1 MTLKI
6 IKKSIGGSRFQK
18 ILALV
23 TIIASSLLISCML
36 NITLGI
42 GNQIAKDLRSY
53 GSNIVVLP
61 KGAVL
66 SVEVGDEIYS
76 PLQSES
82 YLEESKLH
90 LIKEIFW
97 RNNITAFAPF
107 LDIKV
112 VVGDLGES
120 SLRGRIVDSHEA
132 TQNTSRYSNISQSE
146 SEESKKSDNRFVD
159 SSPTAQNDESSVD
172 CHDST
177 RCVESRNDEIV
188 AESTESTNKT
198 QQTIEGIAV
207 EVLDL
212 EKNLGAKLDLES
224 VSLPNFSSSAKDAP
238 KSKLPQSAVIFTG
251 TYFDKIINVQDEPEF
266 STGIKMLYHAWSV
279 EGEWISDDAL
289 DAVLV
294 GSEFAKMAQIQKG
307 DILEIASDSGANQS
321 YKVKVSGILFN
332 SGVYDNRIV
341 GSLALAQKL
350 IGKDNIFAKAEV
362 SAFTIPENTLSYKAR
377 RNIDSLNAVEF
388 DTWYCSAFA
397 SSIAYQIEEDFK
409 GTSAKA
415 QIKVSDA
422 ESSIVRKIQG
432 LMGVT
437 SIICLLVSSVGIG
450 ALLSAE
456 FQRRRKEIGLMKVL
470 GASMWQIYGIFA
482 GESCVIAIVGA
493 IIGFFGG
500 VGVAELISISIF
512 AHTLPISWIALPLSI
527 VFALFV
533 SLCGSLFLLKNINAL
548 LPAQV
553 LYGR

>member
-1 MTLKI
+1 MTLQI
-6 IKKSIGGSRFQK
+6 IRKSFQGSRFQK
-18 ILALV
+18 VLALV

-61 KGAVL
+61 KGTTL
-66 SVEVGDEIYS
+66 SVEVGDEIYA
-76 PLQSES
+76 PLQNES

-112 VVGDLGES
+112 IVGDL
-120 SLRGRIVDSHEA
+120 
-132 TQNTSRYSNISQSE
+132 SQ
-146 SEESKKSDNRFVD
+146 
-159 SSPTAQNDESSVD
+159 
-172 CHDST
+172 
-177 RCVESRNDEIV
+177 
-188 AESTESTNKT
+188 
-198 QQTIEGIAV
+198 
-207 EVLDL
+207 
-212 EKNLGAKLDLES
+212 KNNA
-224 VSLPNFSSSAKDAP
+224 
-238 KSKLPQSAVIFTG
+238 PQSTTIFTG
-251 TYFDKIINVQDEPEF
+251 TYFDKNIGVQDEPEF
-266 STGIKMLYHAWSV
+266 STGVKMLYPAWSV
-279 EGEWISDDAL
+279 EGEWISDDSL
-289 DAVLV
+289 DFVLV
-294 GSEFAKMAQIQKG
+294 GSELAKRDNIKIGDTLILHESSADSRKSKQIYQ
-307 DILEIASDSGANQS
+307 
-321 YKVKVSGILFN
+321 VKVSGILLN
-332 SGVYDNRIV
+332 SGIYDNRII

-350 IGKDNIFAKAEV
+350 LGKDNIFAKAEV

-409 GTSAKA
+409 GASAKA

-432 LMGVT
+432 LMSVT
-437 SIICLLVSSVGIG
+437 SIICLLVASVGIG

-470 GASMWQIYGIFA
+470 GANLWQIYAIFA
-482 GESCVIAIVGA
+482 GESCFIAIIGA

-500 VGVAELISISIF
+500 VGMAELISISIF

-527 VFALFV
+527 VFALFI

-548 LPAQV
+548 MPANV

>member
-1 MTLKI
+1 MTLNLI
-6 IKKSIGGSRFQK
+6 RKSLGGSRFQK
-18 ILALV
+18 VLSLV
-23 TIIASSLLISCML
+23 TIIASTLLISCML

-42 GNQIAKDLRSY
+42 GNQIAKDLRGY

-61 KGAVL
+61 KGTTL
-66 SVEVGDEIYS
+66 SVEVGDEIYA
-76 PLQSES
+76 PLQNES

-112 VVGDLGES
+112 IVGDL
-120 SLRGRIVDSHEA
+120 
-132 TQNTSRYSNISQSE
+132 SQ
-146 SEESKKSDNRFVD
+146 
-159 SSPTAQNDESSVD
+159 
-172 CHDST
+172 
-177 RCVESRNDEIV
+177 
-188 AESTESTNKT
+188 
-198 QQTIEGIAV
+198 
-207 EVLDL
+207 
-212 EKNLGAKLDLES
+212 KNNA
-224 VSLPNFSSSAKDAP
+224 
-238 KSKLPQSAVIFTG
+238 PQSTTIFTG
-251 TYFDKIINVQDEPEF
+251 TYFDKNIGVQDEPEF
-266 STGIKMLYHAWSV
+266 STGVKMLYPAWSV
-279 EGEWISDDAL
+279 EGEWVREDSL
-289 DAVLV
+289 ESVLV
-294 GSEFAKMAQIQKG
+294 GSELAKRDNIKIGDTLILHESSADSRKSKQIYQ
-307 DILEIASDSGANQS
+307 
-321 YKVKVSGILFN
+321 VKVSGILLN
-332 SGVYDNRIV
+332 SGIYDNRII

-350 IGKDNIFAKAEV
+350 LGKDNIFAKAEV

-409 GTSAKA
+409 GASAKA

-432 LMGVT
+432 LMSVT
-437 SIICLLVSSVGIG
+437 SIICLLVASVGIG

-470 GASMWQIYGIFA
+470 GANLWQIYAIFA
-482 GESCVIAIVGA
+482 GESCFIAIIGA

-527 VFALFV
+527 VFALFI

-548 LPAQV
+548 RPANV

>member
-1 MTLKI
+1 MTLNI
-6 IKKSIGGSRFQK
+6 IRKSIGGSRFQK
-18 ILALV
+18 ILSLV
-23 TIIASSLLISCML
+23 TIIVSTLLISCML

-42 GNQIAKDLRSY
+42 GNQVAKDLRGY

-61 KGAVL
+61 KGTTL

-112 VVGDLGES
+112 IVGDL
-120 SLRGRIVDSHEA
+120 
-132 TQNTSRYSNISQSE
+132 
-146 SEESKKSDNRFVD
+146 
-159 SSPTAQNDESSVD
+159 AQK
-172 CHDST
+172 
-177 RCVESRNDEIV
+177 
-188 AESTESTNKT
+188 TNA
-198 QQTIEGIAV
+198 Q
-207 EVLDL
+207 
-212 EKNLGAKLDLES
+212 
-224 VSLPNFSSSAKDAP
+224 
-238 KSKLPQSAVIFTG
+238 VIFTG
-251 TYFDKIINVQDEPEF
+251 TYFDKIIGVQDEPEF
-266 STGIKMLYHAWSV
+266 STGVQMLYNSWSV
-279 EGEWISDDAL
+279 EGEWVKDDSL

-294 GSEFAKMAQIQKG
+294 GSELAKRENINIG
-307 DILEIASDSGANQS
+307 DTLILGAVRAESSLDSAPQFS
-321 YKVKVSGILFN
+321 VKVSGILSN
-332 SGVYDNRIV
+332 SGSYDNKIV
-341 GSLALAQKL
+341 GSLSLAQKL
-350 IGKDNIFAKAEV
+350 LGKDNVFARAEV

-470 GASMWQIYGIFA
+470 GASMWQIYAIFA

-500 VGVAELISISIF
+500 VGVAELISLSIF

-527 VFALFV
+527 VFALFI
-533 SLCGSLFLLKNINAL
+533 SLCGSLFLLKNINSL
-548 LPAQV
+548 MPANV

>member
-1 MTLKI
+1 MTLNLI
-6 IKKSIGGSRFQK
+6 RKSLGGSRFQK
-18 ILALV
+18 VLSLV
-23 TIIASSLLISCML
+23 TIIASTLLISCML

-42 GNQIAKDLRSY
+42 GNQIAKDLRGY

-61 KGAVL
+61 KGTTL
-66 SVEVGDEIYS
+66 SVEVGDEIYA
-76 PLQSES
+76 PLQNES

-112 VVGDLGES
+112 IVGDL
-120 SLRGRIVDSHEA
+120 
-132 TQNTSRYSNISQSE
+132 SQ
-146 SEESKKSDNRFVD
+146 
-159 SSPTAQNDESSVD
+159 
-172 CHDST
+172 
-177 RCVESRNDEIV
+177 
-188 AESTESTNKT
+188 
-198 QQTIEGIAV
+198 
-207 EVLDL
+207 
-212 EKNLGAKLDLES
+212 KNNA
-224 VSLPNFSSSAKDAP
+224 
-238 KSKLPQSAVIFTG
+238 PQSTTIFTG
-251 TYFDKIINVQDEPEF
+251 TYFDKNIGVQDEPEF
-266 STGIKMLYHAWSV
+266 STGVKMLYPAWSV
-279 EGEWISDDAL
+279 EGEWVREDSL
-289 DAVLV
+289 ESVLV
-294 GSEFAKMAQIQKG
+294 GSELAKRDNIKIGDTLILHESSADSRKSKQIYQ
-307 DILEIASDSGANQS
+307 
-321 YKVKVSGILFN
+321 VKVSGILLN
-332 SGVYDNRIV
+332 SGIYDNRII

-350 IGKDNIFAKAEV
+350 LGKDNIFAKAEV

-409 GTSAKA
+409 GASAKA

-432 LMGVT
+432 LMSVT
-437 SIICLLVSSVGIG
+437 SIICLLVASVGIG

-470 GASMWQIYGIFA
+470 GANLWQIYAIFA
-482 GESCVIAIVGA
+482 GESCFIAIIGA

-500 VGVAELISISIF
+500 VGVAELISKSNF

-527 VFALFV
+527 VFALFI

-548 LPAQV
+548 MPANV

>member
-1 MTLKI
+1 MTLQI
-6 IKKSIGGSRFQK
+6 IRKSIGGSRFQK

-107 LDIKV
+107 LDAKV
-112 VVGDLGES
+112 AVGDS
-120 SLRGRIVDSHEA
+120 SLRGVANAEA
-132 TQNTSRYSNISQSE
+132 IH
-146 SEESKKSDNRFVD
+146 ESKR
-159 SSPTAQNDESSVD
+159 D
-172 CHDST
+172 CHDLPKANLAMT
-177 RCVESRNDEIV
+177 ENGVNCVESRND
-188 AESTESTNKT
+188 STKSQKDNR
-198 QQTIEGIAV
+198 AV
-207 EVLDL
+207 
-212 EKNLGAKLDLES
+212 
-224 VSLPNFSSSAKDAP
+224 
-238 KSKLPQSAVIFTG
+238 FTG
-251 TYFDKIINVQDEPEF
+251 TYFDKIIGVQDEPEF
-266 STGIKMLYHAWSV
+266 STGIKMLYHTWSV
-279 EGEWISDDAL
+279 DGEWVSDDSL
-289 DAVLV
+289 DSVLV
-294 GSEFAKMAQIQKG
+294 GSEFAKRANIQKG
-307 DILEIASDSGANQS
+307 DILELNSAESNADSSANQARI
-321 YKVKVSGILFN
+321 YKVKVSGILSN
-332 SGVYDNRIV
+332 SGVYDNHIV

-350 IGKDNIFAKAEV
+350 LGKDNIFARAEV
-362 SAFTIPENTLSYKAR
+362 PAFTIPENTLSYKAR

-422 ESSIVRKIQG
+422 ESSVVRKIQG
-432 LMGVT
+432 LMGVI

-470 GASMWQIYGIFA
+470 GASMWQIYVIFA
-482 GESCVIAIVGA
+482 GESCVIAIFGA

-527 VFALFV
+527 VFALFI
-533 SLCGSLFLLKNINAL
+533 SLFGSLFLLKNINAL

>member
-1 MTLKI
+1 MTLNI
-6 IKKSIGGSRFQK
+6 IRKSIGGSRFQK
-18 ILALV
+18 ILSLV
-23 TIIASSLLISCML
+23 TIIVSTLLISCML

-42 GNQIAKDLRSY
+42 GNQVAKDLRGY

-61 KGAVL
+61 KGTTL

-112 VVGDLGES
+112 IVGDL
-120 SLRGRIVDSHEA
+120 
-132 TQNTSRYSNISQSE
+132 
-146 SEESKKSDNRFVD
+146 
-159 SSPTAQNDESSVD
+159 AQK
-172 CHDST
+172 
-177 RCVESRNDEIV
+177 
-188 AESTESTNKT
+188 TNA
-198 QQTIEGIAV
+198 Q
-207 EVLDL
+207 
-212 EKNLGAKLDLES
+212 
-224 VSLPNFSSSAKDAP
+224 
-238 KSKLPQSAVIFTG
+238 VIFTG
-251 TYFDKIINVQDEPEF
+251 TYFDKIIGVQDEPEF
-266 STGIKMLYHAWSV
+266 STGIKMLYYAWSV
-279 EGEWISDDAL
+279 DGDWIQDNSL
-289 DAVLV
+289 DFVLV
-294 GSEFAKMAQIQKG
+294 GSEFAKRAQIQKG
-307 DILEIASDSGANQS
+307 DTLEIIADSGANQS
-321 YKVKVSGILFN
+321 YKVKVSGILSN

-341 GSLALAQKL
+341 GSLSLAQKL
-350 IGKDNIFAKAEV
+350 LGKDNIFARAEV

-470 GASMWQIYGIFA
+470 GASMWQIYAIFA

-527 VFALFV
+527 VFALFI

>member
-1 MTLKI
+1 MTLQI
-6 IKKSIGGSRFQK
+6 IRKSIGGSRFQK

-107 LDIKV
+107 LDSKV
-112 VVGDLGES
+112 IVGNS
-120 SLRGRIVDSHEA
+120 SLDKHSARLRANFGHSQTSSLALRPKFAENYESHTE
-132 TQNTSRYSNISQSE
+132 NPS
-146 SEESKKSDNRFVD
+146 VVL
-159 SSPTAQNDESSVD
+159 NDK
-172 CHDST
+172 
-177 RCVESRNDEIV
+177 N
-188 AESTESTNKT
+188 AESADKT
-198 QQTIEGIAV
+198 
-207 EVLDL
+207 
-212 EKNLGAKLDLES
+212 
-224 VSLPNFSSSAKDAP
+224 
-238 KSKLPQSAVIFTG
+238 PQSAVFSG
-251 TYFDKIINVQDEPEF
+251 TYFDKIIGVQDEPEF
-266 STGIKMLYHAWSV
+266 STGIKMLYHTWSV
-279 EGEWISDDAL
+279 DGEWISDDSL
-289 DAVLV
+289 DSVLV
-294 GSEFAKMAQIQKG
+294 GSEFAKMANIQKG
-307 DILEIASDSGANQS
+307 DILELNSAESSANQARI
-321 YKVKVSGILFN
+321 YKVKVSGILSN

-350 IGKDNIFAKAEV
+350 LGKDNIFARAEV

-470 GASMWQIYGIFA
+470 GASMWQIYVIFA
-482 GESCVIAIVGA
+482 GESCVIAIFGA

-527 VFALFV
+527 VFALFI
-533 SLCGSLFLLKNINAL
+533 SLFGSLFLLKNINAL

>member
-1 MTLKI
+1 MTLNLI
-6 IKKSIGGSRFQK
+6 RKSLGGSRFQK
-18 ILALV
+18 VLSLV
-23 TIIASSLLISCML
+23 TIIASTLLISCML

-42 GNQIAKDLRSY
+42 GNQIAKDLRGY

-61 KGAVL
+61 KGTTL
-66 SVEVGDEIYS
+66 SVEVGDEIYA
-76 PLQSES
+76 PLQNES

-112 VVGDLGES
+112 IVGDL
-120 SLRGRIVDSHEA
+120 
-132 TQNTSRYSNISQSE
+132 SQ
-146 SEESKKSDNRFVD
+146 
-159 SSPTAQNDESSVD
+159 
-172 CHDST
+172 
-177 RCVESRNDEIV
+177 
-188 AESTESTNKT
+188 
-198 QQTIEGIAV
+198 
-207 EVLDL
+207 
-212 EKNLGAKLDLES
+212 KNNA
-224 VSLPNFSSSAKDAP
+224 
-238 KSKLPQSAVIFTG
+238 PQSTTIFTG
-251 TYFDKIINVQDEPEF
+251 TYFDKNIGVQDEPEF
-266 STGIKMLYHAWSV
+266 STGVKMLYPAWSV
-279 EGEWISDDAL
+279 EGEWVREDSL
-289 DAVLV
+289 ESVLV
-294 GSEFAKMAQIQKG
+294 GSELAKRDNIKIGDTLILHESSADSRKSKQIYQ
-307 DILEIASDSGANQS
+307 
-321 YKVKVSGILFN
+321 VKVSGILLN
-332 SGVYDNRIV
+332 SGIYDNRII

-350 IGKDNIFAKAEV
+350 LGKDNIFAKAEV

-409 GTSAKA
+409 GASAKA

-432 LMGVT
+432 LMSVT
-437 SIICLLVSSVGIG
+437 SIICLLVASVGIG

-470 GASMWQIYGIFA
+470 GANLWQIYAIFA
-482 GESCVIAIVGA
+482 GESCFIAIIGA

-527 VFALFV
+527 VFALFI

-548 LPAQV
+548 MPANV

>member
-1 MTLKI
+1 MTLNI
-6 IKKSIGGSRFQK
+6 IRKSIGGSRFQK
-18 ILALV
+18 ILSLV
-23 TIIASSLLISCML
+23 TIIVSTLLISCML

-42 GNQIAKDLRSY
+42 GNQVAKDLRSY

-66 SVEVGDEIYS
+66 SVEVGDEIYA

-112 VVGDLGES
+112 IVGDS
-120 SLRGRIVDSHEA
+120 S
-132 TQNTSRYSNISQSE
+132 Q
-146 SEESKKSDNRFVD
+146 KDNR
-159 SSPTAQNDESSVD
+159 T
-172 CHDST
+172 T
-177 RCVESRNDEIV
+177 
-188 AESTESTNKT
+188 
-198 QQTIEGIAV
+198 
-207 EVLDL
+207 
-212 EKNLGAKLDLES
+212 
-224 VSLPNFSSSAKDAP
+224 
-238 KSKLPQSAVIFTG
+238 IFTG
-251 TYFDKIINVQDEPEF
+251 TYFDKTIGVQDEPEF
-266 STGIKMLYHAWSV
+266 STGVKTLYHAWSV
-279 EGEWISDDAL
+279 DGEWISDDSL
-289 DAVLV
+289 DSVLV
-294 GSEFAKMAQIQKG
+294 GSEIAKRENISIG
-307 DILEIASDSGANQS
+307 DTLILGAVRAESSGKNAESSLDSAKLADS
-321 YKVKVSGILFN
+321 APHFSVRVSGILSN
-332 SGVYDNRIV
+332 SASYDNKIV

-350 IGKDNIFAKAEV
+350 LGKDDIFARAEV

-377 RNIDSLNAVEF
+377 RNLDSLNAVEY

-409 GTSAKA
+409 GASAKA

-470 GASMWQIYGIFA
+470 GASMWQIYAIFA
-482 GESCVIAIVGA
+482 GEACVIAIVGA

-500 VGVAELISISIF
+500 VGVAEAISISIF

-527 VFALFV
+527 VFALFI

-548 LPAQV
+548 MPANV

>member
-1 MTLKI
+1 MTFQI
-6 IKKSIGGSRFQK
+6 IRKSIGGSKFQK

-23 TIIASSLLISCML
+23 TIIASTLLISCML

-42 GNQIAKDLRSY
+42 GNQISKDLRSY

-61 KGAVL
+61 KGSTL
-66 SVEVGDEIYS
+66 SVEVGNTIYS
-76 PLQSES
+76 PLQNES

-107 LDIKV
+107 LDAKV
-112 VVGDLGES
+112 AIININLDSVNSSDL
-120 SLRGRIVDSHEA
+120 D
-132 TQNTSRYSNISQSE
+132 
-146 SEESKKSDNRFVD
+146 
-159 SSPTAQNDESSVD
+159 
-172 CHDST
+172 
-177 RCVESRNDEIV
+177 
-188 AESTESTNKT
+188 
-198 QQTIEGIAV
+198 
-207 EVLDL
+207 
-212 EKNLGAKLDLES
+212 
-224 VSLPNFSSSAKDAP
+224 
-238 KSKLPQSAVIFTG
+238 VIFSG

-266 STGIKMLYHAWSV
+266 STGVKMLYHTWSV
-279 EGEWISDDAL
+279 DGEWVSDDSL
-289 DAVLV
+289 DFVLV
-294 GSEFAKMAQIQKG
+294 GNEFAKRMNIKKG
-307 DILEIASDSGANQS
+307 DILELRIAKSNTNSDIKQI
-321 YKVKVSGILFN
+321 YKVKVSGILSN

-350 IGKDNIFAKAEV
+350 LGKDNIFAKAEV

-432 LMGVT
+432 LMGIT

-470 GASMWQIYGIFA
+470 GASMWQIYMIFA
-482 GESCVIAIVGA
+482 GESCIIAIIGA

-500 VGVAELISISIF
+500 VGIAELISLSIF
-512 AHTLPISWIALPLSI
+512 AHILPISWIALPLSI
-527 VFALFV
+527 VFALFI
-533 SLCGSLFLLKNINAL
+533 SLCGSLFLLKNINTL

>member
-1 MTLKI
+1 MTLNI
-6 IKKSIGGSRFQK
+6 IRKSIGGSRFQK
-18 ILALV
+18 ILSLV
-23 TIIASSLLISCML
+23 TIIVSTLLISCML

-42 GNQIAKDLRSY
+42 GNQVAKDLRGY

-61 KGAVL
+61 KGTTL

-112 VVGDLGES
+112 IVGDL
-120 SLRGRIVDSHEA
+120 
-132 TQNTSRYSNISQSE
+132 
-146 SEESKKSDNRFVD
+146 
-159 SSPTAQNDESSVD
+159 AQK
-172 CHDST
+172 
-177 RCVESRNDEIV
+177 
-188 AESTESTNKT
+188 TNA
-198 QQTIEGIAV
+198 Q
-207 EVLDL
+207 
-212 EKNLGAKLDLES
+212 
-224 VSLPNFSSSAKDAP
+224 
-238 KSKLPQSAVIFTG
+238 VIFTG
-251 TYFDKIINVQDEPEF
+251 TYFDKNVGVQDEPEF
-266 STGIKMLYHAWSV
+266 STGIKMLYNAWSID
-279 EGEWISDDAL
+279 GEWVKDDSL
-289 DAVLV
+289 DSVLV
-294 GSEFAKMAQIQKG
+294 GSELAKRENINIG
-307 DILEIASDSGANQS
+307 DTLILGAVRAESSLDSADSAPQFS
-321 YKVKVSGILFN
+321 VKVSGILSN
-332 SGVYDNRIV
+332 SGSYDNKIV
-341 GSLALAQKL
+341 GSLSLAQKL
-350 IGKDNIFAKAEV
+350 LGKDNVFAKAEV

-470 GASMWQIYGIFA
+470 GASMWQIYAIFA

-493 IIGFFGG
+493 VIGFFGG

-527 VFALFV
+527 VFALFI
-533 SLCGSLFLLKNINAL
+533 SLCGSLFLLKNINSL
-548 LPAQV
+548 MPANV

>member
-1 MTLKI
+1 MTLQI
-6 IKKSIGGSRFQK
+6 IRKSFQGSRFQK
-18 ILALV
+18 VLALV

-61 KGAVL
+61 KGTTL
-66 SVEVGDEIYS
+66 SIEVGDEIYA
-76 PLQSES
+76 PLQNES

-112 VVGDLGES
+112 IVGDL
-120 SLRGRIVDSHEA
+120 
-132 TQNTSRYSNISQSE
+132 SQ
-146 SEESKKSDNRFVD
+146 
-159 SSPTAQNDESSVD
+159 
-172 CHDST
+172 
-177 RCVESRNDEIV
+177 
-188 AESTESTNKT
+188 
-198 QQTIEGIAV
+198 
-207 EVLDL
+207 
-212 EKNLGAKLDLES
+212 KNNA
-224 VSLPNFSSSAKDAP
+224 
-238 KSKLPQSAVIFTG
+238 PQSTTIFTG
-251 TYFDKIINVQDEPEF
+251 TYFDKNIGVQDEHEF
-266 STGIKMLYHAWSV
+266 STGVKMLYPAWSV
-279 EGEWISDDAL
+279 EGEWISDDSL
-289 DAVLV
+289 DFVLV
-294 GSEFAKMAQIQKG
+294 GSELAKRDNIKIGDTLILHESSADSRKSKQIYQ
-307 DILEIASDSGANQS
+307 
-321 YKVKVSGILFN
+321 VKVSGILLN
-332 SGVYDNRIV
+332 SGIYDNRII

-350 IGKDNIFAKAEV
+350 LGKDNIFAKAEV

-409 GTSAKA
+409 GASAKA

-432 LMGVT
+432 LMSVT
-437 SIICLLVSSVGIG
+437 SIICLLVASVGIG

-456 FQRRRKEIGLMKVL
+456 FQHRRKEIGLMKVL
-470 GASMWQIYGIFA
+470 GANLWQIYAIFA
-482 GESCVIAIVGA
+482 GESCFIAIIGA

-527 VFALFV
+527 VFALFI

-548 LPAQV
+548 MPANV

>member
-1 MTLKI
+1 MTLQI
-6 IKKSIGGSRFQK
+6 IRKSFQGSRFQK
-18 ILALV
+18 VLAFV

-53 GSNIVVLP
+53 GSNIIVLP
-61 KGAVL
+61 KGTTL
-66 SVEVGDEIYS
+66 SIEVGDEIYA
-76 PLQSES
+76 PLQNES

-112 VVGDLGES
+112 IVGDL
-120 SLRGRIVDSHEA
+120 
-132 TQNTSRYSNISQSE
+132 SQ
-146 SEESKKSDNRFVD
+146 
-159 SSPTAQNDESSVD
+159 
-172 CHDST
+172 
-177 RCVESRNDEIV
+177 
-188 AESTESTNKT
+188 
-198 QQTIEGIAV
+198 
-207 EVLDL
+207 
-212 EKNLGAKLDLES
+212 KNNA
-224 VSLPNFSSSAKDAP
+224 
-238 KSKLPQSAVIFTG
+238 PQSTTIFTG
-251 TYFDKIINVQDEPEF
+251 TYFDKNIGVQDEPEF
-266 STGIKMLYHAWSV
+266 STGIKMLYPAWSV
-279 EGEWISDDAL
+279 EGEWISDDSL
-289 DAVLV
+289 DFVLV
-294 GSEFAKMAQIQKG
+294 GSELAKRDNIKIGDTLILHESSADSRKSKQIYQ
-307 DILEIASDSGANQS
+307 
-321 YKVKVSGILFN
+321 VKVSGILLN
-332 SGVYDNRIV
+332 SGIYDNRII

-350 IGKDNIFAKAEV
+350 LGKDNIFAKAEV

-409 GTSAKA
+409 GASAKA

-432 LMGVT
+432 LMSVT
-437 SIICLLVSSVGIG
+437 SIICLLVASVGIG

-470 GASMWQIYGIFA
+470 GANLWQIYAIFA
-482 GESCVIAIVGA
+482 GESCVIAIIGA

-527 VFALFV
+527 VFALFI

-548 LPAQV
+548 MPANV

>member
-1 MTLKI
+1 MTLNLI
-6 IKKSIGGSRFQK
+6 RKSLGGSRFQK
-18 ILALV
+18 VLSLV
-23 TIIASSLLISCML
+23 TIIASTLLISCML

-42 GNQIAKDLRSY
+42 GNQIAKDLRGY

-61 KGAVL
+61 KGTTL
-66 SVEVGDEIYS
+66 SIEVGDEIYA
-76 PLQSES
+76 PLQNES

-112 VVGDLGES
+112 IVGDL
-120 SLRGRIVDSHEA
+120 
-132 TQNTSRYSNISQSE
+132 SQ
-146 SEESKKSDNRFVD
+146 
-159 SSPTAQNDESSVD
+159 
-172 CHDST
+172 
-177 RCVESRNDEIV
+177 
-188 AESTESTNKT
+188 
-198 QQTIEGIAV
+198 
-207 EVLDL
+207 
-212 EKNLGAKLDLES
+212 KN
-224 VSLPNFSSSAKDAP
+224 NAP
-238 KSKLPQSAVIFTG
+238 QVIFTG
-251 TYFDKIINVQDEPEF
+251 TYFDKTIGVQDEPEF
-266 STGIKMLYHAWSV
+266 STGVKMLYPAWSV
-279 EGEWISDDAL
+279 EGEWISDDSL
-289 DAVLV
+289 DFVLV
-294 GSEFAKMAQIQKG
+294 GSELAKRENIKIGDTLILHESSADSRKSKQIYQ
-307 DILEIASDSGANQS
+307 
-321 YKVKVSGILFN
+321 VKVSGILLN
-332 SGVYDNRIV
+332 SGIYDNRII

-350 IGKDNIFAKAEV
+350 LGKDNIFAKAEV

-409 GTSAKA
+409 GASAKA

-432 LMGVT
+432 LMSVT
-437 SIICLLVSSVGIG
+437 SIICLLVASVGIG

-470 GASMWQIYGIFA
+470 GANLWQIYAIFA
-482 GESCVIAIVGA
+482 GESCFIAIIGA

-527 VFALFV
+527 VFALFI

-548 LPAQV
+548 MPANV

>member
-1 MTLKI
+1 MTLQI
-6 IKKSIGGSRFQK
+6 IRKSFQGSRFQK
-18 ILALV
+18 VLALV

-42 GNQIAKDLRSY
+42 GNQIAKDLRGY
-53 GSNIVVLP
+53 GSNIIVLP
-61 KGAVL
+61 KGTTL
-66 SVEVGDEIYS
+66 SVEVGDEIYA
-76 PLQSES
+76 PLQNES

-112 VVGDLGES
+112 IVGDL
-120 SLRGRIVDSHEA
+120 
-132 TQNTSRYSNISQSE
+132 SQ
-146 SEESKKSDNRFVD
+146 
-159 SSPTAQNDESSVD
+159 
-172 CHDST
+172 
-177 RCVESRNDEIV
+177 
-188 AESTESTNKT
+188 
-198 QQTIEGIAV
+198 
-207 EVLDL
+207 
-212 EKNLGAKLDLES
+212 KN
-224 VSLPNFSSSAKDAP
+224 NAP
-238 KSKLPQSAVIFTG
+238 QVIFTG
-251 TYFDKIINVQDEPEF
+251 TYFDKTIGVQDEPEF
-266 STGIKMLYHAWSV
+266 STGVKMLYPAWSV
-279 EGEWISDDAL
+279 EGEWISDDSL
-289 DAVLV
+289 DFVLV
-294 GSEFAKMAQIQKG
+294 GSEIAKRDNIKIGDTLILHESSADSHKSKQIYQ
-307 DILEIASDSGANQS
+307 
-321 YKVKVSGILFN
+321 VKVSGILLN
-332 SGVYDNRIV
+332 SGIYDNRII

-350 IGKDNIFAKAEV
+350 LGKDNIFAKAEV

-409 GTSAKA
+409 GASAKA

-432 LMGVT
+432 LMSVT
-437 SIICLLVSSVGIG
+437 SIICLLVASVGIG

-470 GASMWQIYGIFA
+470 GANLWQIYAIFA
-482 GESCVIAIVGA
+482 GESCVIAIIGA

-500 VGVAELISISIF
+500 VGVAELISLSIF

-527 VFALFV
+527 VFALFI

-548 LPAQV
+548 MPANV

>member
-1 MTLKI
+1 MTLNLI
-6 IKKSIGGSRFQK
+6 RKSLGGSRFQK
-18 ILALV
+18 VLALV

-61 KGAVL
+61 KGTTL
-66 SVEVGDEIYS
+66 SVEVGDEIYA
-76 PLQSES
+76 PLQNES

-112 VVGDLGES
+112 IVGDL
-120 SLRGRIVDSHEA
+120 
-132 TQNTSRYSNISQSE
+132 SQ
-146 SEESKKSDNRFVD
+146 
-159 SSPTAQNDESSVD
+159 
-172 CHDST
+172 
-177 RCVESRNDEIV
+177 
-188 AESTESTNKT
+188 
-198 QQTIEGIAV
+198 
-207 EVLDL
+207 
-212 EKNLGAKLDLES
+212 KNNA
-224 VSLPNFSSSAKDAP
+224 
-238 KSKLPQSAVIFTG
+238 PQSTTIFTG
-251 TYFDKIINVQDEPEF
+251 TYFDKNIGVQDEPEF
-266 STGIKMLYHAWSV
+266 STGIKMLYPAWSV
-279 EGEWISDDAL
+279 EGEWISDDSL
-289 DAVLV
+289 DFVLV
-294 GSEFAKMAQIQKG
+294 GSELAKRDNIKIGDTLILHESSADSNQAQI
-307 DILEIASDSGANQS
+307 
-321 YKVKVSGILFN
+321 YKVKVSGILSN
-332 SGVYDNRIV
+332 SGIYDNRII

-350 IGKDNIFAKAEV
+350 LGKDNIFAKAEV

-409 GTSAKA
+409 GASAKA

-432 LMGVT
+432 LMSVT
-437 SIICLLVSSVGIG
+437 SIICLLVASVGIG

-470 GASMWQIYGIFA
+470 GANLWQIYAIFA
-482 GESCVIAIVGA
+482 GESCFIAIIGA

-527 VFALFV
+527 VFALFI

-548 LPAQV
+548 MPANV

>member
-1 MTLKI
+1 MTLNLI
-6 IKKSIGGSRFQK
+6 RKSLGGSRFQK
-18 ILALV
+18 VLSLV
-23 TIIASSLLISCML
+23 TIIVSTLLISCML

-61 KGAVL
+61 KGTTL
-66 SVEVGDEIYS
+66 SIEVGDEIYA

-112 VVGDLGES
+112 IVGDL
-120 SLRGRIVDSHEA
+120 
-132 TQNTSRYSNISQSE
+132 SQ
-146 SEESKKSDNRFVD
+146 
-159 SSPTAQNDESSVD
+159 
-172 CHDST
+172 
-177 RCVESRNDEIV
+177 
-188 AESTESTNKT
+188 
-198 QQTIEGIAV
+198 
-207 EVLDL
+207 
-212 EKNLGAKLDLES
+212 KNNA
-224 VSLPNFSSSAKDAP
+224 
-238 KSKLPQSAVIFTG
+238 PQSTTIFTG
-251 TYFDKIINVQDEPEF
+251 TYFDKNIGVQDEPEF
-266 STGIKMLYHAWSV
+266 STGVKMLYPAWSV
-279 EGEWISDDAL
+279 EGEWISDDSL
-289 DAVLV
+289 DFVLV
-294 GSEFAKMAQIQKG
+294 GSELAKRDNIKIGDTLILHESSADSRKSKQIYQ
-307 DILEIASDSGANQS
+307 
-321 YKVKVSGILFN
+321 VKVSGILLN
-332 SGVYDNRIV
+332 SGIYDNRII

-350 IGKDNIFAKAEV
+350 LGKDNIFAKAEV

-409 GTSAKA
+409 GASAKA

-432 LMGVT
+432 LMSVT
-437 SIICLLVSSVGIG
+437 SIICLLVASVGIG

-470 GASMWQIYGIFA
+470 GANLWQIYAIFA
-482 GESCVIAIVGA
+482 GESCFIAIIGA

-527 VFALFV
+527 VFALFI

-548 LPAQV
+548 MPANV

>member
-112 VVGDLGES
+112 VVGDLGNV
-120 SLRGRIVDSHEA
+120 SLDK
-132 TQNTSRYSNISQSE
+132 N
-146 SEESKKSDNRFVD
+146 
-159 SSPTAQNDESSVD
+159 
-172 CHDST
+172 
-177 RCVESRNDEIV
+177 
-188 AESTESTNKT
+188 STESTNDSHT
-198 QQTIEGIAV
+198 A
-207 EVLDL
+207 L
-212 EKNLGAKLDLES
+212 
-224 VSLPNFSSSAKDAP
+224 
-238 KSKLPQSAVIFTG
+238 FTG
-251 TYFDKIINVQDEPEF
+251 TYFDKIVNIQDEPEF
-266 STGIKMLYHAWSV
+266 STGIKMLYHSWSV

-289 DAVLV
+289 DSVLV
-294 GSEFAKMAQIQKG
+294 GSEFAKRAQIQKG
-307 DILEIASDSGANQS
+307 DILEIASDSSANQS

-377 RNIDSLNAVEF
+377 RNVDSLNAVEF

-437 SIICLLVSSVGIG
+437 SIICLIVSSVGIG

>member
-1 MTLKI
+1 MTLQI
-6 IKKSIGGSRFQK
+6 IRKSFQGSRFQK
-18 ILALV
+18 VLALV

-53 GSNIVVLP
+53 GSNIIVLP
-61 KGAVL
+61 KGTTL
-66 SVEVGDEIYS
+66 SIEVGDEIYA
-76 PLQSES
+76 PLQNES

-112 VVGDLGES
+112 IVGDL
-120 SLRGRIVDSHEA
+120 
-132 TQNTSRYSNISQSE
+132 SQ
-146 SEESKKSDNRFVD
+146 
-159 SSPTAQNDESSVD
+159 
-172 CHDST
+172 
-177 RCVESRNDEIV
+177 
-188 AESTESTNKT
+188 
-198 QQTIEGIAV
+198 
-207 EVLDL
+207 
-212 EKNLGAKLDLES
+212 KNNA
-224 VSLPNFSSSAKDAP
+224 
-238 KSKLPQSAVIFTG
+238 PQSTTIFTG
-251 TYFDKIINVQDEPEF
+251 TYFDKNIGVQDEPEF
-266 STGIKMLYHAWSV
+266 STGVKMLYPAWSV
-279 EGEWISDDAL
+279 EGEWISDDSL
-289 DAVLV
+289 DFVLV
-294 GSEFAKMAQIQKG
+294 GSELAKRDNIKIGDTLILHESSADSRKSKQIYQ
-307 DILEIASDSGANQS
+307 
-321 YKVKVSGILFN
+321 VKVSGILLN
-332 SGVYDNRIV
+332 SGIYDNRII

-350 IGKDNIFAKAEV
+350 LGKDNIFAKAEV

-409 GTSAKA
+409 GASAKA

-432 LMGVT
+432 LMSVT
-437 SIICLLVSSVGIG
+437 SIICLLVASVGIG

-470 GASMWQIYGIFA
+470 GANLWQIYAIFA
-482 GESCVIAIVGA
+482 GESCVIAIIGA

-527 VFALFV
+527 VFALFI

-548 LPAQV
+548 MPANV

>member
-1 MTLKI
+1 MTLNLI
-6 IKKSIGGSRFQK
+6 RKSLGGSRFQK
-18 ILALV
+18 VLSLV
-23 TIIASSLLISCML
+23 TIIASTLLISCML

-42 GNQIAKDLRSY
+42 GNQIAKDLRGY

-61 KGAVL
+61 KGTTL
-66 SVEVGDEIYS
+66 SIEVGDEIYA
-76 PLQSES
+76 PLQNES

-112 VVGDLGES
+112 IVGDL
-120 SLRGRIVDSHEA
+120 
-132 TQNTSRYSNISQSE
+132 SQ
-146 SEESKKSDNRFVD
+146 
-159 SSPTAQNDESSVD
+159 
-172 CHDST
+172 
-177 RCVESRNDEIV
+177 
-188 AESTESTNKT
+188 
-198 QQTIEGIAV
+198 
-207 EVLDL
+207 
-212 EKNLGAKLDLES
+212 KNNA
-224 VSLPNFSSSAKDAP
+224 
-238 KSKLPQSAVIFTG
+238 PQSTTIFTG
-251 TYFDKIINVQDEPEF
+251 TYFDKNIGVQDEPEF
-266 STGIKMLYHAWSV
+266 STGIKILYPAWSV
-279 EGEWISDDAL
+279 EGEWISDDSL
-289 DAVLV
+289 DFVLV
-294 GSEFAKMAQIQKG
+294 GSEIAKRDNIKIGDTLILHESSADSRKSKQIYQ
-307 DILEIASDSGANQS
+307 
-321 YKVKVSGILFN
+321 VKVSGILLN
-332 SGVYDNRIV
+332 SGIYDNRII

-350 IGKDNIFAKAEV
+350 LGKDNIFAKAEV

-409 GTSAKA
+409 GASAKA

-422 ESSIVRKIQG
+422 ESSIVHKIQG
-432 LMGVT
+432 LMSVT
-437 SIICLLVSSVGIG
+437 SIICLLVASVGIG

-470 GASMWQIYGIFA
+470 GANLWQIYAIFA
-482 GESCVIAIVGA
+482 GESCFIAIIGA

-527 VFALFV
+527 VFALFI

-548 LPAQV
+548 MPANV

>member
-1 MTLKI
+1 MTLNLI
-6 IKKSIGGSRFQK
+6 RKSIGGSRFQK
-18 ILALV
+18 ILSLV
-23 TIIASSLLISCML
+23 TIIVSTLLISCML

-42 GNQIAKDLRSY
+42 GNQVAKDLRGY

-61 KGAVL
+61 KGTTL

-112 VVGDLGES
+112 IIGDL
-120 SLRGRIVDSHEA
+120 
-132 TQNTSRYSNISQSE
+132 
-146 SEESKKSDNRFVD
+146 
-159 SSPTAQNDESSVD
+159 AQK
-172 CHDST
+172 
-177 RCVESRNDEIV
+177 
-188 AESTESTNKT
+188 TNA
-198 QQTIEGIAV
+198 Q
-207 EVLDL
+207 
-212 EKNLGAKLDLES
+212 
-224 VSLPNFSSSAKDAP
+224 
-238 KSKLPQSAVIFTG
+238 VIFTG
-251 TYFDKIINVQDEPEF
+251 TYFDKIIGVQDEPEF
-266 STGIKMLYHAWSV
+266 STGIKMLYNAWSI
-279 EGEWISDDAL
+279 EGEWVKDDSL
-289 DAVLV
+289 DSVLV
-294 GSEFAKMAQIQKG
+294 GSELAKRENINIG
-307 DILEIASDSGANQS
+307 DTLILGAVRAESNLDYADSAPQFS
-321 YKVKVSGILFN
+321 VKVSGILSN
-332 SGVYDNRIV
+332 SGSYDNKIV

-350 IGKDNIFAKAEV
+350 LGKDNVFARAEV

-470 GASMWQIYGIFA
+470 GASMWQIYAIFA

-527 VFALFV
+527 VFALFI

>member
-1 MTLKI
+1 MTLQI
-6 IKKSIGGSRFQK
+6 IRKSFQGSRFQK
-18 ILALV
+18 VLALV

-53 GSNIVVLP
+53 GSNIIVLP
-61 KGAVL
+61 KGTTL
-66 SVEVGDEIYS
+66 SVEVGDEIYA
-76 PLQSES
+76 PLQNES

-112 VVGDLGES
+112 IVGDL
-120 SLRGRIVDSHEA
+120 
-132 TQNTSRYSNISQSE
+132 SQ
-146 SEESKKSDNRFVD
+146 
-159 SSPTAQNDESSVD
+159 
-172 CHDST
+172 
-177 RCVESRNDEIV
+177 
-188 AESTESTNKT
+188 
-198 QQTIEGIAV
+198 
-207 EVLDL
+207 
-212 EKNLGAKLDLES
+212 KNNA
-224 VSLPNFSSSAKDAP
+224 
-238 KSKLPQSAVIFTG
+238 PQSTTIFTG
-251 TYFDKIINVQDEPEF
+251 TYFDKNIGVQDEPEF
-266 STGIKMLYHAWSV
+266 STGVKMLYPAWSV
-279 EGEWISDDAL
+279 EGEWISDDSL
-289 DAVLV
+289 DFVLV
-294 GSEFAKMAQIQKG
+294 GSKIAKRDNIKIGDTLILHESSADSRKSKQIYQ
-307 DILEIASDSGANQS
+307 
-321 YKVKVSGILFN
+321 VKVSGILLN
-332 SGVYDNRIV
+332 SGIYDNRII

-350 IGKDNIFAKAEV
+350 LGKDNIFAKAEV

-409 GTSAKA
+409 GASAKA

-432 LMGVT
+432 LMSVT
-437 SIICLLVSSVGIG
+437 SIICLLVASVGIG

-470 GASMWQIYGIFA
+470 GANLWQIYAIFA
-482 GESCVIAIVGA
+482 GESCVIAIIGA

-527 VFALFV
+527 VFALFI

-548 LPAQV
+548 MPANV

>member
-1 MTLKI
+1 MI
-6 IKKSIGGSRFQK
+6 RKSIGGSRFQK
-18 ILALV
+18 ILSLV
-23 TIIASSLLISCML
+23 TIIASTLLISCML

-61 KGAVL
+61 KGTTL
-66 SVEVGDEIYS
+66 SVEVGDEIFA

-82 YLEESKLH
+82 YLEESRLH

-107 LDIKV
+107 LDLKV
-112 VVGDLGES
+112 SNS
-120 SLRGRIVDSHEA
+120 SLGMQFRTCENFGDFADSKSSLNPQNSHKYKSHTANTRIDS
-132 TQNTSRYSNISQSE
+132 NT
-146 SEESKKSDNRFVD
+146 
-159 SSPTAQNDESSVD
+159 
-172 CHDST
+172 DST
-177 RCVESRNDEIV
+177 NTESNSKSQNLN
-188 AESTESTNKT
+188 AESTTQSNNRSNGGVASSRFDAERAKSGVASSRFDAERAKIGLGRPLSEVSHQNDSNEYPRTNCEQDNRT
-198 QQTIEGIAV
+198 FAI
-207 EVLDL
+207 
-212 EKNLGAKLDLES
+212 
-224 VSLPNFSSSAKDAP
+224 FS
-238 KSKLPQSAVIFTG
+238 G
-251 TYFDKIINVQDEPEF
+251 TYFDKLIGVQDEPEF
-266 STGIKMLYHAWSV
+266 STGVKMLYPAWSV
-279 EGEWISDDAL
+279 EGEWVADDSL
-289 DAVLV
+289 NSVLV
-294 GSEFAKMAQIQKG
+294 GSELAKRENIKIG
-307 DILEIASDSGANQS
+307 DTLILRESTADSRDSNQ
-321 YKVKVSGILFN
+321 YHAKVSGILSN

-350 IGKDNIFAKAEV
+350 MGKDNIFAKAEV

-377 RNIDSLNAVEF
+377 RNLDGLNDVEF

-409 GTSAKA
+409 GASAKA

-437 SIICLLVSSVGIG
+437 SIICLLVASVGIG

-470 GASMWQIYGIFA
+470 GANLWQIYAIFA
-482 GESCVIAIVGA
+482 GESCVIAIFGA

-500 VGVAELISISIF
+500 VGVAELISLSIF
-512 AHTLPISWIALPLSI
+512 AHALPISWIALPLSI
-527 VFALFV
+527 AFALFI
-533 SLCGSLFLLKNINAL
+533 SLCGSLMLLKNINAL
-548 LPAQV
+548 LPANV

>member
-1 MTLKI
+1 MTLQI
-6 IKKSIGGSRFQK
+6 IRKSFQGSRFQK
-18 ILALV
+18 VLALV

-42 GNQIAKDLRSY
+42 GNQIAKDLRGY

-61 KGAVL
+61 KGTTL
-66 SVEVGDEIYS
+66 SVEVGDEIYA
-76 PLQSES
+76 PLQNES

-112 VVGDLGES
+112 IVGDL
-120 SLRGRIVDSHEA
+120 
-132 TQNTSRYSNISQSE
+132 SQ
-146 SEESKKSDNRFVD
+146 
-159 SSPTAQNDESSVD
+159 
-172 CHDST
+172 
-177 RCVESRNDEIV
+177 
-188 AESTESTNKT
+188 
-198 QQTIEGIAV
+198 
-207 EVLDL
+207 
-212 EKNLGAKLDLES
+212 KNNA
-224 VSLPNFSSSAKDAP
+224 
-238 KSKLPQSAVIFTG
+238 PQSTTIFTG
-251 TYFDKIINVQDEPEF
+251 TYFDKNIGVQDEPEF
-266 STGIKMLYHAWSV
+266 STGVKMLYPAWSV
-279 EGEWISDDAL
+279 EGEWISDDSL
-289 DAVLV
+289 DFVLV
-294 GSEFAKMAQIQKG
+294 GSELAKRDNIKIGDTLILHESSADSNQAQI
-307 DILEIASDSGANQS
+307 
-321 YKVKVSGILFN
+321 YKVKVSGILSN
-332 SGVYDNRIV
+332 SGIYDNRII

-350 IGKDNIFAKAEV
+350 LGKDNIFAKAEV

-409 GTSAKA
+409 GASAKA

-432 LMGVT
+432 LMSVT
-437 SIICLLVSSVGIG
+437 SIICLLVASVGIG

-470 GASMWQIYGIFA
+470 GANLWQIYAIFA
-482 GESCVIAIVGA
+482 GESCFIAIIGA

-527 VFALFV
+527 VFALFI

-548 LPAQV
+548 MPANV

>member
-1 MTLKI
+1 MTLQI
-6 IKKSIGGSRFQK
+6 IRKSFQGSRFQK
-18 ILALV
+18 VLALV

-61 KGAVL
+61 KGTTL
-66 SVEVGDEIYS
+66 SIEVGDEIYA
-76 PLQSES
+76 PLQNES

-112 VVGDLGES
+112 IVGDS
-120 SLRGRIVDSHEA
+120 SLRGVTNAKAI
-132 TQNTSRYSNISQSE
+132 QKNNM
-146 SEESKKSDNRFVD
+146 
-159 SSPTAQNDESSVD
+159 D

-177 RCVESRNDEIV
+177 RCVESRNDE
-188 AESTESTNKT
+188 SKS
-198 QQTIEGIAV
+198 
-207 EVLDL
+207 DL
-212 EKNLGAKLDLES
+212 S
-224 VSLPNFSSSAKDAP
+224 QKDNT
-238 KSKLPQSAVIFTG
+238 PQVIFTG
-251 TYFDKIINVQDEPEF
+251 TYFDKTIGVQDEPEF
-266 STGIKMLYHAWSV
+266 STGIKMLYPMWSV
-279 EGEWISDDAL
+279 EGEWVREDSL
-289 DAVLV
+289 ESVLV
-294 GSEFAKMAQIQKG
+294 GSELARRENIKIGDTLILRESSADSRESKQIYQ
-307 DILEIASDSGANQS
+307 
-321 YKVKVSGILFN
+321 VKVSGILLN
-332 SGVYDNRIV
+332 SGIYDNRII
-341 GSLALAQKL
+341 GSLALAQRL
-350 IGKDNIFAKAEV
+350 IGKSDIFAKAEV

-377 RNIDSLNAVEF
+377 RNIDSLDAVEF

-409 GTSAKA
+409 GASAKP
-415 QIKVSDA
+415 QIKVSEA

-432 LMGVT
+432 LMSVT
-437 SIICLLVSSVGIG
+437 SIICLLVASVGIG

-470 GASMWQIYGIFA
+470 GANLWQIYAIFA
-482 GESCVIAIVGA
+482 GESCVIAIIGA

-527 VFALFV
+527 VFALFI

-548 LPAQV
+548 LPANV

>member
-1 MTLKI
+1 MTLNLI
-6 IKKSIGGSRFQK
+6 RKSLGGSRFQK
-18 ILALV
+18 VLALV
-23 TIIASSLLISCML
+23 TIIASTLLISCML

-42 GNQIAKDLRSY
+42 GNQIAKDLRGY

-61 KGAVL
+61 KGTTL
-66 SVEVGDEIYS
+66 SVEVGDEIYA
-76 PLQSES
+76 PLQNES

-112 VVGDLGES
+112 IVGDL
-120 SLRGRIVDSHEA
+120 
-132 TQNTSRYSNISQSE
+132 SQ
-146 SEESKKSDNRFVD
+146 
-159 SSPTAQNDESSVD
+159 
-172 CHDST
+172 
-177 RCVESRNDEIV
+177 
-188 AESTESTNKT
+188 
-198 QQTIEGIAV
+198 
-207 EVLDL
+207 
-212 EKNLGAKLDLES
+212 KNNA
-224 VSLPNFSSSAKDAP
+224 
-238 KSKLPQSAVIFTG
+238 PQSTTIFTG
-251 TYFDKIINVQDEPEF
+251 TYFDKNIGVQDEPEF
-266 STGIKMLYHAWSV
+266 STGVKMLYPAWSV
-279 EGEWISDDAL
+279 EGEWISDDSL
-289 DAVLV
+289 DFVLV
-294 GSEFAKMAQIQKG
+294 GSELAKRDNIKIGDTLILHESSADSRKSKQIYQ
-307 DILEIASDSGANQS
+307 
-321 YKVKVSGILFN
+321 VKVSGILLN
-332 SGVYDNRIV
+332 SGIYDNRII

-350 IGKDNIFAKAEV
+350 LGKDNIFAKAEV

-409 GTSAKA
+409 GASAKA

-432 LMGVT
+432 LMSVT
-437 SIICLLVSSVGIG
+437 SIICLLVASVGIG

-470 GASMWQIYGIFA
+470 GANLWQIYAIFA
-482 GESCVIAIVGA
+482 GESCFIAIIGA

-527 VFALFV
+527 VFALFI

-548 LPAQV
+548 MPANV

>member
-1 MTLKI
+1 MTLNLI
-6 IKKSIGGSRFQK
+6 RKSIGGSRFQK
-18 ILALV
+18 ILSLV
-23 TIIASSLLISCML
+23 TIVASTLLISCML

-61 KGAVL
+61 KGTTL
-66 SVEVGDEIYS
+66 SVEVGDEIFA

-82 YLEESKLH
+82 YLEESRLH

-107 LDIKV
+107 LDSRV
-112 VVGDLGES
+112 RVSNS
-120 SLRGRIVDSHEA
+120 SLAQSSRELEKSAQGSQQVLSRTDFSTQPTNLTQDTRIANDLKDLSLRDSA
-132 TQNTSRYSNISQSE
+132 LA
-146 SEESKKSDNRFVD
+146 ESKQSTKDN
-159 SSPTAQNDESSVD
+159 
-172 CHDST
+172 
-177 RCVESRNDEIV
+177 
-188 AESTESTNKT
+188 
-198 QQTIEGIAV
+198 
-207 EVLDL
+207 
-212 EKNLGAKLDLES
+212 
-224 VSLPNFSSSAKDAP
+224 AP
-238 KSKLPQSAVIFTG
+238 QAIFTG
-251 TYFDKIINVQDEPEF
+251 TYFDKIIGVQDEPEF
-266 STGIKMLYHAWSV
+266 STGIKMLYPAWSV
-279 EGEWISDDAL
+279 EGEWVSDDSL
-289 DAVLV
+289 NSVLI
-294 GSEFAKMAQIQKG
+294 GSELAKRENIKIG
-307 DILEIASDSGANQS
+307 DTLILRESTADSRDSNQ
-321 YKVKVSGILFN
+321 YRTRVSGILSN

-377 RNIDSLNAVEF
+377 RNLDGLNAVEF

-409 GTSAKA
+409 GASAKA

-437 SIICLLVSSVGIG
+437 SIICLLVASVGIG

-470 GASMWQIYGIFA
+470 GANLWQIYAIFA
-482 GESCVIAIVGA
+482 GESCVIAIFGA
-493 IIGFFGG
+493 IIGFFSG
-500 VGVAELISISIF
+500 VGVAELISLSIF
-512 AHTLPISWIALPLSI
+512 AHALPISWIALPLSI
-527 VFALFV
+527 AFALFI
-533 SLCGSLFLLKNINAL
+533 SLCGSLMLLKNINAL
-548 LPAQV
+548 LPANV

>member
-1 MTLKI
+1 MTLNLI
-6 IKKSIGGSRFQK
+6 RKSLGGSRFQK
-18 ILALV
+18 VLSLV
-23 TIIASSLLISCML
+23 TIIASTLLISCML

-53 GSNIVVLP
+53 GSNIIVLP
-61 KGAVL
+61 KGTTL
-66 SVEVGDEIYS
+66 SIEVGDEIYA

-112 VVGDLGES
+112 IVGDL
-120 SLRGRIVDSHEA
+120 
-132 TQNTSRYSNISQSE
+132 SQ
-146 SEESKKSDNRFVD
+146 
-159 SSPTAQNDESSVD
+159 
-172 CHDST
+172 
-177 RCVESRNDEIV
+177 
-188 AESTESTNKT
+188 
-198 QQTIEGIAV
+198 
-207 EVLDL
+207 
-212 EKNLGAKLDLES
+212 KNNA
-224 VSLPNFSSSAKDAP
+224 
-238 KSKLPQSAVIFTG
+238 PQSTTIFTG
-251 TYFDKIINVQDEPEF
+251 TYFDKNIGVQDEPEF
-266 STGIKMLYHAWSV
+266 STGVKMLYPAWSV
-279 EGEWISDDAL
+279 EGEWISDDSL
-289 DAVLV
+289 DFVLV
-294 GSEFAKMAQIQKG
+294 GSELAKRDNIKIGDTLILHESSADSRKSKQIYQ
-307 DILEIASDSGANQS
+307 
-321 YKVKVSGILFN
+321 VKVSGILLN
-332 SGVYDNRIV
+332 SGIYDNRII

-350 IGKDNIFAKAEV
+350 LGKDNIFAKAEV

-409 GTSAKA
+409 GASAKA

-432 LMGVT
+432 LMSVT
-437 SIICLLVSSVGIG
+437 SIICLLVASVGIG

-470 GASMWQIYGIFA
+470 GANLWQIYAIFA
-482 GESCVIAIVGA
+482 GESCFIAIIGA

-527 VFALFV
+527 VFALFI

-548 LPAQV
+548 MPANV

>member
-1 MTLKI
+1 MTLQI
-6 IKKSIGGSRFQK
+6 IRKSIGGSRFQK

-112 VVGDLGES
+112 IVGDL
-120 SLRGRIVDSHEA
+120 SLRGESADSPK
-132 TQNTSRYSNISQSE
+132 Q
-146 SEESKKSDNRFVD
+146 SKKNKI
-159 SSPTAQNDESSVD
+159 D

-177 RCVESRNDEIV
+177 RCVEARNDESKSDSSKSANDSCGSIL
-188 AESTESTNKT
+188 EIKSGFCETSNEDKTNSLSRKRVEAIPDFSPKDKR
-198 QQTIEGIAV
+198 TI
-207 EVLDL
+207 
-212 EKNLGAKLDLES
+212 
-224 VSLPNFSSSAKDAP
+224 
-238 KSKLPQSAVIFTG
+238 IFTG
-251 TYFDKIINVQDEPEF
+251 TYFDKIIGVQDEPEF

-279 EGEWISDDAL
+279 DGEWIEDNSL
-289 DAVLV
+289 DSVLV
-294 GSEFAKMAQIQKG
+294 GSEFAKRAQIQKG
-307 DILEIASDSGANQS
+307 DTLEIFADLGANQS
-321 YKVKVSGILFN
+321 YKVKVRGILSN

-350 IGKDNIFAKAEV
+350 LGKDDIFARAEV

-470 GASMWQIYGIFA
+470 GASMWQIYAIFA

-527 VFALFV
+527 VFALFI

>member
-1 MTLKI
+1 MTLQI
-6 IKKSIGGSRFQK
+6 IRKSFQGSRFQK
-18 ILALV
+18 VLALV

-53 GSNIVVLP
+53 GSNIIVLP
-61 KGAVL
+61 KGTTL
-66 SVEVGDEIYS
+66 SIEVGDEIYA
-76 PLQSES
+76 PLQNES

-112 VVGDLGES
+112 IVGDL
-120 SLRGRIVDSHEA
+120 
-132 TQNTSRYSNISQSE
+132 SQ
-146 SEESKKSDNRFVD
+146 
-159 SSPTAQNDESSVD
+159 
-172 CHDST
+172 
-177 RCVESRNDEIV
+177 
-188 AESTESTNKT
+188 
-198 QQTIEGIAV
+198 
-207 EVLDL
+207 
-212 EKNLGAKLDLES
+212 KNNA
-224 VSLPNFSSSAKDAP
+224 
-238 KSKLPQSAVIFTG
+238 PQSTTIFTG
-251 TYFDKIINVQDEPEF
+251 TYFDKNIGVQDEPEF
-266 STGIKMLYHAWSV
+266 STGVKMLYPAWSV
-279 EGEWISDDAL
+279 EGEWVREDSL
-289 DAVLV
+289 ESVLV
-294 GSEFAKMAQIQKG
+294 GSELAKRDNIKIGDTLILHESSADLRKSKQIYQ
-307 DILEIASDSGANQS
+307 
-321 YKVKVSGILFN
+321 VKVSGILLN
-332 SGVYDNRIV
+332 SGIYDNRII

-350 IGKDNIFAKAEV
+350 LGKDNIFAKAEV

-409 GTSAKA
+409 GASAKA

-432 LMGVT
+432 LMSVT
-437 SIICLLVSSVGIG
+437 SIICLLVASVGIG

-456 FQRRRKEIGLMKVL
+456 FQCRRKEIGLMKVL
-470 GASMWQIYGIFA
+470 GANLWQIYAIFA
-482 GESCVIAIVGA
+482 GESCVIAIIGA

-527 VFALFV
+527 LFALFI

-548 LPAQV
+548 MPANV